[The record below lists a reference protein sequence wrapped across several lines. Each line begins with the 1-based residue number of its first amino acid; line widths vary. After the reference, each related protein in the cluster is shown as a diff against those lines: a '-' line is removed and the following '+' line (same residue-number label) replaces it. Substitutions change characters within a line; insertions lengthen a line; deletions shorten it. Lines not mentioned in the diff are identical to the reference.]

1 MRVSD
6 PVAVVDSPAIL
17 INEFFGNVASGDK
30 SLSACVVKVN
40 RASEEAYQ
48 RPEFSEY
55 VIVTEGSVT
64 LLVGE
69 EGDAPQKLSVSAGQG
84 AFLPRGTRV
93 KWVWNGPCSY
103 VPICTPAF
111 SPANCG
117 REEEAGNH
125 LAKSSEAMKELR
137 ALHEKANV
145 NADAA
150 AAEQARHPYLYH
162 VARVDRWETAKSEGG
177 TYLPPTFEADGGF
190 THMTADPSKL
200 IDVLNHFY
208 KGVPGEWVC
217 LRTTAAA
224 LGSNASTAGALRF
237 EHTSP
242 VGDTPAIDMGDQLFP
257 HLYAGIPAGAGAG
270 VVLEEAAVSRA
281 PDGTFLSIPGVTAT
295 NAPRAASETGVFF
308 DGFIIGALAG
318 ALAAVAFSKIHS
330 SSS

>member
-1 MRVSD
+1 MTPSL
-6 PVAVVDSPAIL
+6 PA
-17 INEFFGNVASGDK
+17 FG
-30 SLSACVVKVN
+30 
-40 RASEEAYQ
+40 
-48 RPEFSEY
+48 PEFSEY

-150 AAEQARHPYLYH
+150 PSLLFSDCEDSPPRLTTS
-162 VARVDRWETAKSEGG
+162 DRSLLFCFSTKS
-177 TYLPPTFEADGGF
+177 
-190 THMTADPSKL
+190 
-200 IDVLNHFY
+200 
-208 KGVPGEWVC
+208 
-217 LRTTAAA
+217 
-224 LGSNASTAGALRF
+224 
-237 EHTSP
+237 
-242 VGDTPAIDMGDQLFP
+242 
-257 HLYAGIPAGAGAG
+257 
-270 VVLEEAAVSRA
+270 VV
-281 PDGTFLSIPGVTAT
+281 
-295 NAPRAASETGVFF
+295 
-308 DGFIIGALAG
+308 
-318 ALAAVAFSKIHS
+318 S
-330 SSS
+330 SQ